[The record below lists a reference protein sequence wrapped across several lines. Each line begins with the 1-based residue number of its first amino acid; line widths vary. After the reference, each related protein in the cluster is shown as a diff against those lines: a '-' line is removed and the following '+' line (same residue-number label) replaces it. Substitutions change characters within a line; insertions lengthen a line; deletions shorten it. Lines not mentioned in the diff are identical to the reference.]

1 MTKKSSPATTI
12 ALTELVFDATIY
24 PRANVDE
31 MHVKHMEDAMEGGI
45 TLPPIIVERR
55 SKRIVDGTHRYH
67 AALHRGLK
75 HITCTFKDYQTEADL
90 FRESVMLNTGIG
102 LKLGGDDQLKVIQ
115 VSERLDLKEIDVAA
129 MLRTSISHLRVI
141 RNRFA
146 TVEEAIKGVKESRKV
161 PLKGSVRHLSGE
173 RITKQQATAIASAPG
188 QSYLLSIRQLISA
201 IENDLLPPRDKHPAL
216 WNDLERLQQGL
227 ERLLQK
233 RAA

>member
-1 MTKKSSPATTI
+1 MTEKPTTI
-12 ALTELVFDATIY
+12 ALADLVFDATIY

-31 MHVKHMEDAMEGGI
+31 MHVKHMENAMEGGI

-55 SKRIVDGTHRYH
+55 NKRIIDGTHRYH
-67 AALHRGLK
+67 AALNRGLK
-75 HITCTFKDYQTEADL
+75 SITCVLKDYKTEADL

-115 VSERLDLKEIDVAA
+115 ISERLRLKEIDVAA

-146 TVEEAIKGVKESRKV
+146 TLDDAVKGVKEGRKI

-173 RITKQQATAIASAPG
+173 HVSAQQAKAIGSAPG
-188 QSYLLSIRQLISA
+188 QSYLLSVRQLLSA
-201 IENDLLPPRDKHPAL
+201 IEHDLLPPRDKHAAL
-216 WNDLERLQQGL
+216 WGDLEKLQQAL
-227 ERLLQK
+227 QNLLQK
-233 RAA
+233 KKAA